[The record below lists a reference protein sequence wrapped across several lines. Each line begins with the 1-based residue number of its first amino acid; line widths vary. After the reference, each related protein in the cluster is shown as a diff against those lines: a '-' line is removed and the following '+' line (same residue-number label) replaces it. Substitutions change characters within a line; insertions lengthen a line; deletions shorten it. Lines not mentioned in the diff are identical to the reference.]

1 MSLIEQRNRFLSF
14 AFASADVLIETDL
27 SGTTEYASGAT
38 ATLGEPPIESTT
50 CHLADRFDRTS
61 RPIIAALLKSVRPGR
76 RIGPVRVTLDGR
88 EAKLSGWTLG
98 DDHKIRWT
106 VSFEALTAP
115 EDVDPQAFERS
126 AGESISAAR
135 DAGAPLSMSVMRIEG
150 IEDIDRQ
157 IGPAAASQVHD
168 AISAACGLAVGEL
181 GVARHVDNSRTAL
194 IHETSADLA
203 ELKQE
208 VEAILADSK
217 LGDAEV
223 KIDTVPDAPDLE
235 PEIAVQAFIHAVNQ
249 AADTDAALDIRSLKD
264 AAAEMMESTTQRMKE
279 LRTTIAGRVIEPH
292 AQPIVDLETGKIHH
306 YELLLRLPGGKPIQ
320 EAVGFAESTGLIYE
334 IDFAMTEIAASFL
347 RDDFDRPSLAVNLSG
362 KSIANTTWSKRF
374 LKMLAD
380 IKIDRSRLSFE
391 LTETATIKNIK
402 AANAVIQK
410 IRERGHH
417 VCLDDFGAGAAGF
430 HYLRDFP
437 ADIVKI
443 DGSYVKRAGNTER
456 DTTIIKGMVDLCQQL
471 GTETVA
477 EMIENESMAKRM
489 KSFGITYGQGYYFGK
504 PIPLKTLT
512 DPRNRATKAA

>member
-38 ATLGEPPIESTT
+38 ATLGEPPIENTS

-61 RPIIAALLKSVRPGR
+61 RPIIAALLRSVKPGR
-76 RIGPVRVTLDGR
+76 RVGPVRVTLDGR

-106 VSFEALTAP
+106 VSFEAHTAP

-126 AGESISAAR
+126 AGEAISAAR
-135 DAGAPLSMSVMRIEG
+135 GSSAPLSMSVMRITG
-150 IEDIDRQ
+150 IEDIERQ
-157 IGPAAASQVHD
+157 IGTAQAGQVND
-168 AISAACGLAVGEL
+168 AITAACDLAVGEL
-181 GVARHVDNSRTAL
+181 GVSKHVDHGRTAL
-194 IHETSADLA
+194 IHETAADLKQ
-203 ELKQE
+203 LKSE
-208 VEAILADSK
+208 VEEILADNR
-217 LGDAEV
+217 LTDTRV
-223 KIDTVPDAPDLE
+223 LIDTVPDAPDLE
-235 PEIAVQAFIHAVNQ
+235 PEIAAQAFIHAMNQ

-264 AAAEMMESTTQRMKE
+264 AAAEMMDATTQRMKE

-292 AQPIVDLETGKIHH
+292 AQPIVDLTTGEIHH

-334 IDFAMTEIAASFL
+334 IDLAMTEIAATFL
-347 RDDFDRPSLAVNLSG
+347 RDDFDRPALAVNLSG

-374 LKMLAD
+374 LRMLAD
-380 IKIDRSRLSFE
+380 IKLDRSRLSFE

-402 AANAVIQK
+402 AANAVIEK
-410 IRERGHH
+410 IRERGHQ

-443 DGSYVKRAGNTER
+443 DGSYVKRAGRTER
-456 DTTIIKGMVDLCQQL
+456 DTIILKGIVDLCSSL

-477 EMIENESMAKRM
+477 EMIENESVAKRM

-504 PIPLKTLT
+504 PVPLKTLT

>member
-1 MSLIEQRNRFLSF
+1 M
-14 AFASADVLIETDL
+14 LIETDL

-76 RIGPVRVTLDGR
+76 RIGPVRVTLNGR

-106 VSFEALTAP
+106 VCFEALTAP
-115 EDVDPQAFERS
+115 EGVDPQAFERS
-126 AGESISAAR
+126 AGEAISAAR
-135 DAGAPLSMSVMRIEG
+135 AAGEPLSMSVMRIEG
-150 IEDIDRQ
+150 IDDLDRQ
-157 IGPAAASQVHD
+157 IGPDRASQVQD
-168 AISAACGLAVGEL
+168 AISAACDLVVGEL

-194 IHETSADLA
+194 IHEASADLA
-203 ELKQE
+203 ELKRE
-208 VEAILADSK
+208 IEDLLSENS
-217 LGDAEV
+217 LEDAV
-223 KIDTVPDAPDLE
+223 VLIDTVPDAPELE
-235 PEIAVQAFIHAVNQ
+235 PDIAVQAFIHAVNQ

-264 AAAEMMESTTQRMKE
+264 AAAEMLEATTQRMKE

-292 AQPIVDLETGKIHH
+292 AQPIIDLATGDIHH
-306 YELLLRLPGGKPIQ
+306 YELLLRLPGGRPIP

-334 IDFAMTEIAASFL
+334 IDFAMTEIAATFL
-347 RDDFDRPSLAVNLSG
+347 RDDFDRPALAVNLSG
-362 KSIANTTWSKRF
+362 KSLANTTWSKRF

-410 IRERGHH
+410 IRERGHK

-443 DGSYVKRAGNTER
+443 DGSYIKRVGKSDR
-456 DTTIIKGMVDLCQQL
+456 DTAILESMVDLCTKL
-471 GTETVA
+471 GAETVA
-477 EMIENESMAKRM
+477 EMIEDESHAKLM
-489 KSFGITYGQGYYFGK
+489 KSLGVTYGQGYYFGK
-504 PIPLKTLT
+504 PVPLKTLT